1 MSNIE
6 NKEQFLQSL
15 KRLEIELESLKQ
27 RMMFI
32 RNEMKKK

>member
-15 KRLEIELESLKQ
+15 KRLELELESLKQ

-32 RNEMKKK
+32 QNEMKKK